1 MSINKGERD
10 MSLKFPFK
18 FKCKGDSTVFSAEEH
33 KNSNKIMVSWYEYD
47 EDELHQLKYS
57 VEEVLKYIIAGNWTI
72 TDELFQTSPTV
83 EITQEEYDS
92 MVEEINLLQELL
104 AEQLTKP
111 KYLLIGSDINFIK

>member
-1 MSINKGERD
+1 
-10 MSLKFPFK
+10 MSLKLPFK

-33 KNSNKIMVSWYEYD
+33 KNSNEVVVSWYEYD
-47 EDELHQLKYS
+47 ELQQLKYS

-111 KYLLIGSDINFIK
+111 KYLLIGNGINFIK

>member
-1 MSINKGERD
+1 